1 MVYMSSYK
9 GQNWLIP
16 QSIKDM
22 IPQNHI
28 CFFVEEFVDS
38 LDFTNFDMIGEGA
51 GHPSYHP
58 RIIMKIIIQGMLAKE
73 RSSRRL
79 ANACRE
85 NFVFMYLAEKVQPEF
100 STICRFRR
108 NNKEFVKEIFKE
120 TIKLADTNGLVD
132 LSLICIDG
140 SKIKANAS
148 KKKCIKKEQIDQ
160 LDSIIDDMIEED
172 IQEDK
177 NEERVYQNKE
187 ENLTK
192 IDERNMKEIVKNYKR
207 NKNNFQAKESCEKAK
222 EEFGKEEKLKQVSL
236 TDPEC
241 RMMQLKEGS
250 MGLAYNVQFSV
261 DSKNQIILAN
271 DVCQNRDDSHQL
283 KPQVEEIR
291 KNINLKEDTKFALDC
306 GYSTGENCKFFEEEK
321 LDGYLPNRAQ
331 AQKINGKEQN
341 LNDDN
346 YEYDE
351 EKNEIIVKG
360 VRMYY
365 CNTYYHTRDKRNY
378 HLYRSLRDNK
388 IRKLIPE
395 FFRERLRMKNKMAS
409 EEAKKIYCLRKIIVE
424 PTIGNVK
431 ENLGFREF
439 RLRGI
444 EKAKIELNLIS
455 LTHNLRKIW
464 IARGKLLI
472 HNKNIIFDLII
483 FNNQL
488 NCDTACLA
496 FQIKNL

>member
-1 MVYMSSYK
+1 MSSYK
-9 GQNWLIP
+9 GQNWLVS

-22 IPQNHI
+22 IPKNHI

-38 LDFTNFDMIGEGA
+38 LDFTNFDMISEGA

-79 ANACRE
+79 AGACRE

-120 TIKLADTNGLVD
+120 TIKLADENGLVD

-148 KKKCIKKEQIDQ
+148 KKKCIKRGQIDQ
-160 LDSIIDDMIEED
+160 LDSIIDEMIEED

-177 NEERVYQNKE
+177 TEERIYQNKE
-187 ENLTK
+187 ENLTNRDIK
-192 IDERNMKEIVKNYKR
+192 DMKEIVKNYKR
-207 NKNNFQAKESCEKAK
+207 NKNKFQAKESCERAK

-241 RMMQLKEGS
+241 RMMQLKNGL
-250 MGLAYNVQFSV
+250 MGLAYNAQFSV

-271 DVCQNRDDSHQL
+271 DVCQDRNDLNQL
-283 KPQVEEIR
+283 EPQVEEIR
-291 KNINLKEDTKFALDC
+291 KNIDLKKETKFALDC
-306 GYSTGENCKFFEEEK
+306 GYSTGKNCKFFEDEK
-321 LDGYLPNRAQ
+321 LDGYIPSRAET
-331 AQKINGKEQN
+331 QKVDGREQN
-341 LNDDN
+341 LSDDC
-346 YEYDE
+346 YEYDW
-351 EKNEIIVKG
+351 EKNEIIMKG
-360 VRMYY
+360 IRMYY
-365 CNTYYHTRDKRNY
+365 LNTYYHKRDKMNY
-378 HLYRSLRDNK
+378 LRYRSYDDDEIFK
-388 IRKLIPE
+388 QVPE
-395 FFRERLRMKNKMAS
+395 FFRERLRMRNKMAS
-409 EEAKKIYCLRKIIVE
+409 QEAKKTYCLRKTIVE
-424 PTIGNVK
+424 PTIGNIK

-444 EKAKIELNLIS
+444 KNAKIELNLIS
-455 LTHNLRKIW
+455 LTHNLKKIW
-464 IARGKLLI
+464 IARGKLAFN
-472 HNKNIIFDLII
+472 NKNIIFDLII
-483 FNNQL
+483 KNNQL
-488 NCDTACLA
+488 NYDTT
-496 FQIKNL
+496 

>member
-1 MVYMSSYK
+1 MNSFK
-9 GQNWLIP
+9 GQDWLLP
-16 QSIKDM
+16 TSIKQM
-22 IPQNHI
+22 ISDKHI
-28 CFFVEEFVDS
+28 CFFVEEFVES
-38 LDFTNFDMIGEGA
+38 LDFSNFDMISEGA

-73 RSSRRL
+73 RSSRKL
-79 ANACRE
+79 ASACRE

-108 NNKEFVKEIFKE
+108 NNKEFVKETFKE
-120 TIKLADTNGLVD
+120 TVKLADENGLVD

-148 KKKCIKKEQIDQ
+148 RNKCIKKEQIDQ

-172 IQEDK
+172 IQKDK
-177 NEERVYQNKE
+177 DEEKTYQNKE

-192 IDERNMKEIVKNYKR
+192 IDARNMKEIVNNYKK
-207 NKNNFQAKESCEKAK
+207 NKNKFLAKESCEKAK

-241 RMMQLKEGS
+241 RMMKSRHGL
-250 MGLAYNVQFSV
+250 MGLAYNAQLSV

-271 DVCQNRDDSHQL
+271 DVCNDEYDAHQL
-283 KPQVEEIR
+283 EPQIREIR
-291 KNINLKEDTKFALDC
+291 KNIKLKEDTKFVLDC
-306 GYSTGENCKFFEEEK
+306 GYSNGENCKFFEDEK

-331 AQKINGKEQN
+331 AQKTNGKEPS

-365 CNTYYHTRDKRNY
+365 LNTYYHKRDKKNR
-378 HLYRSLRDNK
+378 LMYRSFEDFRICK
-388 IRKLIPE
+388 QVSE

-409 EEAKKIYCLRKIIVE
+409 EEAKKIYSLRKTIVE
-424 PTIGNVK
+424 PTIGNIK

-439 RLRGI
+439 KLRGI
-444 EKAKIELNLIS
+444 ENAKIELNLIS
-455 LTHNLRKIW
+455 LTHNLKKIW
-464 IARGKLLI
+464 VARGKLLVN
-472 HNKNIIFDLII
+472 NKNIIFGLII
-483 FNNQL
+483 FDNQL
-488 NCDTACLA
+488 NYDTA
-496 FQIKNL
+496 

>member
-9 GQNWLIP
+9 GQDWLLP
-16 QSIKDM
+16 TSIKQM
-22 IPQNHI
+22 ISDKHI
-28 CFFVEEFVDS
+28 CFFVEEFVES
-38 LDFTNFDMIGEGA
+38 LDFSNFDMISEGA

-79 ANACRE
+79 ASACRE

-108 NNKEFVKEIFKE
+108 NNKEFVKETFKE
-120 TIKLADTNGLVD
+120 TVKLADENGLID

-148 KKKCIKKEQIDQ
+148 RNKCIRKEQIDQ

-172 IQEDK
+172 IQKDK
-177 NEERVYQNKE
+177 DDEKIYQNKE

-192 IDERNMKEIVKNYKR
+192 IDARNMKEIVKNYKR
-207 NKNNFQAKESCEKAK
+207 NKNKFLAKERCEKVK

-241 RMMQLKEGS
+241 RMMKSRHGL
-250 MGLAYNVQFSV
+250 MGLAYNAQLSV

-271 DVCQNRDDSHQL
+271 DVCNDEYDAHQL
-283 KPQVEEIR
+283 EPQINEIR
-291 KNINLKEDTKFALDC
+291 KNIKLREDTKFALDC
-306 GYSTGENCKFFEEEK
+306 GYSNGENCKFFEDEK

-331 AQKINGKEQN
+331 AQKTNGKEPS
-341 LNDDN
+341 LNDDD

-351 EKNEIIVKG
+351 KKDEIIVKG

-365 CNTYYHTRDKRNY
+365 LNTYYHKRDKKKRPM
-378 HLYRSLRDNK
+378 YRSFEDFRICK
-388 IRKLIPE
+388 QVSE

-409 EEAKKIYCLRKIIVE
+409 EEAKKIYSLRKTIVE
-424 PTIGNVK
+424 PTIGNIK

-439 RLRGI
+439 KLRGI
-444 EKAKIELNLIS
+444 EMQKSSSI
-455 LTHNLRKIW
+455 
-464 IARGKLLI
+464 
-472 HNKNIIFDLII
+472 
-483 FNNQL
+483 
-488 NCDTACLA
+488 
-496 FQIKNL
+496 

>member
-1 MVYMSSYK
+1 
-9 GQNWLIP
+9 
-16 QSIKDM
+16 M

-38 LDFTNFDMIGEGA
+38 LDFTNFDMISEGA

-79 ANACRE
+79 ASACRE

-108 NNKEFVKEIFKE
+108 NNKEFVKEAFKE
-120 TIKLADTNGLVD
+120 TVKLADENGLVD
-132 LSLICIDG
+132 LSLICTDG

-148 KKKCIKKEQIDQ
+148 KKRCIKKEQIDQ
-160 LDSIIDDMIEED
+160 LSSIIDKMIEED
-172 IQEDK
+172 IKKDK
-177 NEERVYQNKE
+177 IEESIYKNKE

-192 IDERNMKEIVKNYKR
+192 TDAKNMKEIVNNYKK
-207 NKNNFQAKESCEKAK
+207 NKNKEQAKISCEKAK
-222 EEFGKEEKLKQVSL
+222 NEFEKEEKLKQVSL

-241 RMMQLKEGS
+241 RMMQFKEGL
-250 MGLAYNVQFSV
+250 MGLAYNAQFSV

-271 DVCQNRDDSHQL
+271 DICQDREDSHQL

-291 KNINLKEDTKFALDC
+291 KNIKLKEDTKFALDC
-306 GYSTGENCKFFEEEK
+306 GYSSGENCKFFEDEK
-321 LDGYLPNRAQ
+321 LEGYIPNRTQ
-331 AQKINGKEQN
+331 AQEINGREQS
-341 LNDDN
+341 LIYDN

-365 CNTYYHTRDKRNY
+365 LNTYYHKRDKNKY
-378 HLYRSLRDNK
+378 HVYRSFEDDK
-388 IRKLIPE
+388 ICKQVPE
-395 FFRERLRMKNKMAS
+395 FFRERLRMKKKMAS
-409 EEAKKIYCLRKIIVE
+409 EEAKKIYCLRKTIVE
-424 PTIGNVK
+424 PAIGNMK

-444 EKAKIELNLIS
+444 EKVKIELNLIS

-464 IARGKLLI
+464 ITKGKLTI
-472 HNKNIIFDLII
+472 NNKNIIFYLII
-483 FNNQL
+483 ENNQL
-488 NCDTACLA
+488 NCDTACETS
-496 FQIKNL
+496 QIYM